1 MMDETKARQSLGK
14 VCMFLGGL
22 FILLGIGFFVAN
34 NRNNLYGKR
43 VSATVLSSVT
53 ATTSDEK
60 KITIMEVMYPVGDKN
75 ITTTYQYPG
84 ELKEGEVFLNLY
96 YDARNPKVIIQA
108 GWTFEAL
115 FLALLGAVIFLL
127 GLYYAGITDFG
138 IVEMKKP
145 DESAPERVKRTYEA
159 KEKIGNGLFP
169 TLGGLVFV
177 AFGIVMLVTRKNNW
191 MWIFIGIGLLV
202 VIYSSF
208 EMVPAIFEL
217 RQLNM
222 AKKFKGEV
230 VDPDAAL
237 NEKDKKKKS
246 VKDTKEVK
254 EEDDLLGEDF
264 IKEMEESKKKFLEKD
279 SDKEKESKK

>member
-1 MMDETKARQSLGK
+1 MMDETKARKSLGK

-22 FILLGIGFFVAN
+22 FILLGIGFFVVN
-34 NRNNLYGKR
+34 NRNNVYGKR
-43 VSATVLSSVT
+43 VSATVLSSVS
-53 ATTSDEK
+53 ATTSDGK
-60 KITIMEVMYPVGDKN
+60 TVTIMEVMYPVGDKN
-75 ITTTYQYPG
+75 VTTTYQYPG

-145 DESAPERVKRTYEA
+145 DASAPERVKKTYEA

-169 TLGGLVFV
+169 TMGGMVFV

-202 VIYSSF
+202 ILYSSL

-217 RQLNM
+217 RQLKM
-222 AKKFKGEV
+222 AKKFQGKV
-230 VDPDAAL
+230 VNPDAEL
-237 NEKDKKKKS
+237 GEDKKKVVDSDEEPGKN
-246 VKDTKEVK
+246 KKKAAMALDAEKGK
-254 EEDDLLGEDF
+254 EE
-264 IKEMEESKKKFLEKD
+264 EK
-279 SDKEKESKK
+279 